1 MPAPIGLYFEE
12 IEIGAVMET
21 RGRTIT
27 EADLVQFAGLTG
39 DYNPMH
45 TDAEYMKSSVFG
57 QRIAHGML
65 TLSYAVGQ
73 AYQLGFMERTVIA
86 FRGLEMKF
94 SLPVFI
100 GDTHPRRT
108 GGARKNRSPPHGRRL
123 GRARREDRQSGGENR
138 PVGQLDGA
146 AGVQAFGVIFMPVP
160 SPEQPSRTQHGGFE
174 RQREDEGRAAF
185 GLDFRPR
192 FSRHAL
198 RRPGG
203 RRPAPDR
210 PRSARRRG

>member
-1 MPAPIGLYFEE
+1 MAYLPDAPTGLYFEDV
-12 IEIGAVMET
+12 EIGKRMVT

-45 TDAEYMKSSVFG
+45 TDAEYMKHSQFG

-73 AYQLGFMERTVIA
+73 AYQLGFMERTVLA

-100 GDTHPRRT
+100 GDTIHVEITVRE
-108 GGARKNRSPPHGRRL
+108 KKE
-123 GRARREDRQSGGENR
+123 ARRMGGGWVTFDVKIVNQDGKTVQSGEWT
-138 PVGQLDGA
+138 VL
-146 AGVQAFGVIFMPVP
+146 
-160 SPEQPSRTQHGGFE
+160 
-174 RQREDEGRAAF
+174 
-185 GLDFRPR
+185 L
-192 FSRHAL
+192 AL
-198 RRPGG
+198 RET
-203 RRPAPDR
+203 A
-210 PRSARRRG
+210 

>member
-1 MPAPIGLYFEE
+1 MEQLNDGPTGLYFEDFA
-12 IEIGAVMET
+12 IGERMVT

-45 TDAEYMKSSVFG
+45 TDAHFMSKSQFG

-86 FRGLEMKF
+86 FRELQMKF

-100 GDTHPRRT
+100 GDTIHVQLT
-108 GGARKNRSPPHGRRL
+108 VKEMKE
-123 GRARREDRQSGGENR
+123 ARRMGGGWITLDVKIINQDGKTVQSGEW
-138 PVGQLDGA
+138 VILI
-146 AGVQAFGVIFMPVP
+146 AFKPQ
-160 SPEQPSRTQHGGFE
+160 PEG
-174 RQREDEGRAAF
+174 
-185 GLDFRPR
+185 
-192 FSRHAL
+192 
-198 RRPGG
+198 
-203 RRPAPDR
+203 
-210 PRSARRRG
+210 

>member
-1 MPAPIGLYFEE
+1 MGQLNDSPIGLYFEDFA
-12 IEIGAVMET
+12 IGERMVT

-45 TDAEYMKSSVFG
+45 TDAHFMRNSPFG

-86 FRGLEMKF
+86 FRELQMKF

-100 GDTHPRRT
+100 GDTIHVELT
-108 GGARKNRSPPHGRRL
+108 VKETKE
-123 GRARREDRQSGGENR
+123 ARRMGGGWITLDVKIVNQDGKTVQSGEW
-138 PVGQLDGA
+138 VVLI
-146 AGVQAFGVIFMPVP
+146 AFKPQ
-160 SPEQPSRTQHGGFE
+160 PE
-174 RQREDEGRAAF
+174 A
-185 GLDFRPR
+185 
-192 FSRHAL
+192 
-198 RRPGG
+198 
-203 RRPAPDR
+203 
-210 PRSARRRG
+210 

>member
-1 MPAPIGLYFEE
+1 MGYLDDAPRGVYYED
-12 IEIGAVMET
+12 IELGQKLVT

-27 EADLVQFAGLTG
+27 EADIVAFAGLTG

-45 TDAEYMKSSVFG
+45 TDAEYMKGSAFG

-100 GDTHPRRT
+100 GDTLHVELVVLEKKE
-108 GGARKNRSPPHGRRL
+108 ARRL
-123 GRARREDRQSGGENR
+123 GGGTVTLEVKIINQDGKTVQSGTWT
-138 PVGQLDGA
+138 
-146 AGVQAFGVIFMPVP
+146 VILA
-160 SPEQPSRTQHGGFE
+160 SKPE
-174 RQREDEGRAAF
+174 
-185 GLDFRPR
+185 
-192 FSRHAL
+192 
-198 RRPGG
+198 
-203 RRPAPDR
+203 
-210 PRSARRRG
+210 